1 QDGKPTL
8 VYDMIEEFRAF
19 VVDRAIVSM
28 INKNEPLKI
37 NSKGELSRESCHLIV
52 QNVKER
58 LGVYTQHRKASKK
71 VETILQDQAYL
82 LARHVRGEERYKP
95 FIGKY

>member
-1 QDGKPTL
+1 
-8 VYDMIEEFRAF
+8 
-19 VVDRAIVSM
+19 M
-28 INKNEPLKI
+28 INKNEPLKLDA
-37 NSKGELSRESCHLIV
+37 KGVLTKESCHLIV

-58 LGVYTQHRKASKK
+58 LGVYTQHKKASKK

-82 LARHVRGEERYKP
+82 LARHVRGEATYKP